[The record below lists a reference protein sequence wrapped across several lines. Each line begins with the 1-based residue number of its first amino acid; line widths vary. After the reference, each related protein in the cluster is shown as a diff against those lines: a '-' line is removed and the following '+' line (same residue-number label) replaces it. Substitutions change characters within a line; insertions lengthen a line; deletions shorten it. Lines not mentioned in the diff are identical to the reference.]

1 MIAPVIDACRTAY
14 GVTRSLAIYHGRPS
28 RLRRLETFYRDFIEP
43 GDLCF
48 DIGAHAGNRIRA
60 WRRLGARVVAV
71 EPQPSM
77 MRILRWIYG
86 RDSAVTLVEAA
97 VGAQPG
103 SVTLNLNLENPTVAT
118 LSGSF
123 IEQANRMPSFRGQR
137 WTRRVQVQALTLKQL
152 IDRHGEPRFLKIDVE
167 GWEAQVLETLAH
179 PPFAISFEF
188 VPMARNVA
196 ALCIEHL
203 VALAPY
209 HFNASFGDSM
219 ELVHQRPLDP
229 KAILAWL
236 ESLEADGPAGDVY
249 ACIDENTLT
258 F

>member
-1 MIAPVIDACRTAY
+1 MIAPLIDACRTAY

-28 RLRRLETFYRDFIEP
+28 RLRRLENFYRAFIEP

-48 DIGAHAGNRIRA
+48 DIGAHAGNRISA
-60 WRRLGARVVAV
+60 WRRLDARVVAV

-77 MRILRWIYG
+77 MRMLRWIYG
-86 RDSAVTLVEAA
+86 RDTAVTLVEAA

-103 SVTLNLNLENPTVAT
+103 SVTLHLNLENPTIAT
-118 LSGSF
+118 LSCSF
-123 IEQANRMPSFRGQR
+123 IEQAKRMPSFSGQR
-137 WTRRVQVQALTLKQL
+137 WTRCVQVQALTLKQL

-167 GWEAQVLETLAH
+167 GWEAEVLATLTQ

-188 VPMARNVA
+188 VPMARNIA
-196 ALCIEHL
+196 ALCVEHL

-209 HFNASFGDSM
+209 HFNASLGDSM
-219 ELVHQRPLDP
+219 DLVHQRPLDHR
-229 KAILAWL
+229 AILAWL

-258 F
+258 I